1 MSLGDRFMHTPAS
14 PPETPLP
21 GKRGFLKG
29 LLGLGAAATV
39 IPIRAEAAG
48 PQSRSVSA
56 RLQAASFCSNETAA
70 CAGLV
75 DGRSTYSRLAARP
88 GSTWRR

>member
-1 MSLGDRFMHTPAS
+1 MHTPTS

-39 IPIRAEAAG
+39 IPIHADAAPGLNGQPPRRPGMAAG
-48 PQSRSVSA
+48 H
-56 RLQAASFCSNETAA
+56 
-70 CAGLV
+70 
-75 DGRSTYSRLAARP
+75 
-88 GSTWRR
+88 